1 MKLVRTIRTVTIGLL
16 AVATLAAAGQRQVL
30 EGILIRVND
39 RIVTLSD
46 FRDRLQME
54 LSQRPDP
61 PEGEELKTFVRALFD
76 AVLDEQIMLERA
88 QEKKITVEDKDVDRA
103 IQGLREQNNLT
114 DDAAFKKALADAGL
128 TEEGLR
134 QRYRQSIL
142 LQRVAQSEV
151 GSIEIT
157 AEEVRQEYEKDK
169 ERFKTPAKVELEQL
183 FFPIS
188 EDGKDREA
196 VLARVR
202 GLVERV
208 RHGADLKAE
217 ATLAGVELSDLGQI
231 PVKDLR
237 PELKEALD
245 GLKEGEITDP
255 LPTSGGFQVLRLVRR
270 IPEGYRPFEEVQEM
284 LRRQLSK
291 QRYQEQTRGLVD
303 RLKKEYL
310 VETHPELLDRIVP
323 GAGRS
328 S

>member
-16 AVATLAAAGQRQVL
+16 VVATLAAAGQRQVL

>member
-1 MKLVRTIRTVTIGLL
+1 MKLVRTVRLVTIGLL
-16 AVATLAAAGQRQVL
+16 AVATLAAAGQRRVL

-54 LSQRPDP
+54 LSQRPSP
-61 PEGEELKTFVRALFD
+61 PEGEELKKFVRALFD

-88 QEKKITVEDKDVDRA
+88 DEKRITVEDKDVDRA

-114 DDAAFKKALADAGL
+114 DDAAFEKALAEAGL
-128 TEEGLR
+128 TEERLR

-157 AEEVRQEYEKDK
+157 AQEVRQEYEKNR

-183 FFPIS
+183 FFPVS

-208 RHGADLKAE
+208 RKGADLKAE

-237 PELKEALD
+237 PELAEALS
-245 GLKEGEITDP
+245 GLQEGELTDP
-255 LPTSGGFQVLRLVRR
+255 LSTSGGFQVLRLVRR
-270 IPEGYRPFEEVQEM
+270 VPEGYRPFEEVQEM
-284 LRRQLSK
+284 LRRQLSQ

-310 VETHPELLDRIVP
+310 VETRPELLDQIVP
-323 GAGRS
+323 GAS
-328 S
+328 SVS